1 MKNKYI
7 YISLLTVVGWH
18 AEALAQDGA
27 RQAPRLVVSITI
39 DQLRSDY
46 LETFAPLY
54 GTNGFKK
61 LLAEGVVYENATYP
75 FFEPDRASAISS
87 VVAGTTPYYHSI
99 VGTRWLDKATLRPVL
114 CTDSQKQDSVPS
126 PVQMAVSTMGDELK
140 VATHGEA
147 KVFAVAPFEDAAIL
161 SAGHAADGAVWLDTQ
176 TGRWITSQY
185 YMNEVPQW
193 LLSFNELYSYEDKS
207 RKREWKP
214 LVVQQKPDFRY
225 TFKGDRRH
233 QDYQTSGL
241 VNADIT
247 ELALHSQ
254 SALAMGYDGVTDLL
268 CLTYYAGTYGH
279 RPVSAS
285 QKELQDTYLRLDREI
300 ATLVT
305 QLETRIGKGQVM
317 FVVTSTGYSD
327 PEETD
332 YTAYRI
338 PTGTFYINRTAS
350 LLNMYFG
357 ALWGQG
363 RYVEGC
369 YGRQLFFNHQLLES
383 KRISMTD
390 ATQRAQEF
398 VAQMAG
404 VRNVYTR
411 QQLLGNYHEQI
422 AKIRNSFNPQRNGDL
437 LIEVAPGWH
446 LQNEETGEDLLSQA
460 SAITF
465 PILIYGNGLTAQR
478 VQTPV
483 TVDRIAPTVAKTIR
497 IRAPNACA
505 SEPLF

>member
-1 MKNKYI
+1 
-7 YISLLTVVGWH
+7 
-18 AEALAQDGA
+18 
-27 RQAPRLVVSITI
+27 
-39 DQLRSDY
+39 
-46 LETFAPLY
+46 
-54 GTNGFKK
+54 
-61 LLAEGVVYENATYP
+61 
-75 FFEPDRASAISS
+75 
-87 VVAGTTPYYHSI
+87 
-99 VGTRWLDKATLRPVL
+99 
-114 CTDSQKQDSVPS
+114 
-126 PVQMAVSTMGDELK
+126 
-140 VATHGEA
+140 
-147 KVFAVAPFEDAAIL
+147 
-161 SAGHAADGAVWLDTQ
+161 
-176 TGRWITSQY
+176 
-185 YMNEVPQW
+185 
-193 LLSFNELYSYEDKS
+193 
-207 RKREWKP
+207 
-214 LVVQQKPDFRY
+214 
-225 TFKGDRRH
+225 
-233 QDYQTSGL
+233 
-241 VNADIT
+241 
-247 ELALHSQ
+247 
-254 SALAMGYDGVTDLL
+254 
-268 CLTYYAGTYGH
+268 
-279 RPVSAS
+279 
-285 QKELQDTYLRLDREI
+285 
-300 ATLVT
+300 
-305 QLETRIGKGQVM
+305 M

-411 QQLLGNYHEQI
+411 LQLLGSYHEQI

>member
-1 MKNKYI
+1 
-7 YISLLTVVGWH
+7 
-18 AEALAQDGA
+18 
-27 RQAPRLVVSITI
+27 
-39 DQLRSDY
+39 
-46 LETFAPLY
+46 
-54 GTNGFKK
+54 
-61 LLAEGVVYENATYP
+61 
-75 FFEPDRASAISS
+75 
-87 VVAGTTPYYHSI
+87 
-99 VGTRWLDKATLRPVL
+99 
-114 CTDSQKQDSVPS
+114 
-126 PVQMAVSTMGDELK
+126 
-140 VATHGEA
+140 
-147 KVFAVAPFEDAAIL
+147 
-161 SAGHAADGAVWLDTQ
+161 
-176 TGRWITSQY
+176 
-185 YMNEVPQW
+185 
-193 LLSFNELYSYEDKS
+193 
-207 RKREWKP
+207 
-214 LVVQQKPDFRY
+214 
-225 TFKGDRRH
+225 
-233 QDYQTSGL
+233 
-241 VNADIT
+241 
-247 ELALHSQ
+247 
-254 SALAMGYDGVTDLL
+254 
-268 CLTYYAGTYGH
+268 
-279 RPVSAS
+279 
-285 QKELQDTYLRLDREI
+285 
-300 ATLVT
+300 
-305 QLETRIGKGQVM
+305 M

-411 QQLLGNYHEQI
+411 QQLLGNYHAQI